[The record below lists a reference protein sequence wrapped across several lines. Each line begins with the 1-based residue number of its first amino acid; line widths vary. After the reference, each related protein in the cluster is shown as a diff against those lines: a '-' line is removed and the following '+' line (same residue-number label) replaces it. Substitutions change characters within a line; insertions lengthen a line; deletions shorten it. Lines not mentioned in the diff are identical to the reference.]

1 MPTKMFLWAF
11 SVVLHIAAILSLR
24 ENMSDRILLNSVP
37 PYLVILNNLK
47 KNTCFT
53 IIVFPGLLIMI
64 FEFSI
69 QFAIIWYSIYHDLSN
84 I

>member
-37 PYLVILNNLK
+37 PYLKGKIVMGCFPKKILLD
-47 KNTCFT
+47 TCCLEQ
-53 IIVFPGLLIMI
+53 I
-64 FEFSI
+64 
-69 QFAIIWYSIYHDLSN
+69 
-84 I
+84 